1 MTRSSWET
9 PIGDNPLNRYLQIQ
23 ALEAQLLKQLTELAR
38 ETGNDLSLVT
48 EKKYRES
55 KSGDPRTLRGIPVV
69 GVAGGMGGV
78 IPGTN
83 PLAALMQKQ
92 PREGR

>member
-1 MTRSSWET
+1 MTQSIWTT
-9 PIGDNPLNRYLQIQ
+9 PIGDNPLNRFLQIQ
-23 ALEAQLLKQLTELAR
+23 ALENQLLKQLTELAR
-38 ETGNDLSLVT
+38 ETGNDLTLLT
-48 EKKYRES
+48 EKKYRAS

-83 PLAALMQKQ
+83 PLAALMEKQ
-92 PREGR
+92 PKERS